1 MHWNEIVT
9 TVLLGLGCVIAFSG
23 SYGVIRMPDFYAR
36 LHAAGKTDSL
46 GQPLI
51 FIGLIFV
58 TPDVLTQIKLLLV
71 AFLIFVTAPTA
82 THAITKAAHLDGL
95 KPWTKPERGGRP

>member
-1 MHWNEIVT
+1 MHWYEIVT
-9 TVLLGLGCVIAFSG
+9 TLLLALGCVIAFSG
-23 SYGVIRMPDFYAR
+23 SYGVLRMPDFYAR
-36 LHAAGKTDSL
+36 LHTAGKTDSL

-51 FIGLIFV
+51 LIGLMFV

-71 AFLIFVTAPTA
+71 AFIIFITAPTA

-95 KPWTKPERGGRP
+95 AIWTKPPKGGRP